1 MKGGRCEAGKKAK
14 QIQREMV
21 PGGPVLCG
29 KTFLLV
35 WFPVMSLESNMES
48 PYAGTVHQRERER
61 QAVHPLAPSSSGLSV
76 VNTCSTGY

>member
-14 QIQREMV
+14 QTQCEMV

-29 KTFLLV
+29 KTYLLV

-48 PYAGTVHQRERER
+48 PYAGTVHQRERGR
-61 QAVHPLAPSSSGLSV
+61 QFIR
-76 VNTCSTGY
+76 